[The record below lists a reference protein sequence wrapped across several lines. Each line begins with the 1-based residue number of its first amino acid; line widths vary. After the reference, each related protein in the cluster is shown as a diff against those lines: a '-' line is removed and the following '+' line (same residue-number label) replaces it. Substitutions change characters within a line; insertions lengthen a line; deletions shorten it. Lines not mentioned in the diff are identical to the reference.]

1 MHPGIQA
8 AHAARATRL
17 GGLSPR
23 ARGEEKV
30 AEALDWIYRWG
41 WASPQTVDSLSGAKR
56 RGLGARL
63 VRHGLLVATR
73 TQAGGAGHGVP
84 SLILTLSPTGQAEVE
99 RHRTNLLPYNRD
111 PYKIRQDQL
120 RHYELAQRATAGSL
134 LNGAITSFKTELETA
149 QRSAAGQKQ
158 PDVEWTFPSGIKA
171 GVEVE
176 LTAKWARDLDQFVLG
191 CLSSLASSE
200 ERPARYGLIVLLTD
214 SPAIRK
220 RYLQAFEPG
229 RSFNRWQKNVRGHWE
244 AVSKATVP
252 DWVTDKIL
260 CKLID

>member
-176 LTAKWARDLDQFVLG
+176 LTAKWARDLDQFILA
-191 CLSSLASSE
+191 CLRSLASTE
-200 ERPARYGLIVLLTD
+200 EKPARFDLIILVTD

-229 RSFNRWQKNVRGHWE
+229 RLFHRWQKNSRGHWE
-244 AVSKATVP
+244 TTGTSTVP
-252 DWVTDKIL
+252 NWATEKVL

>member
-1 MHPGIQA
+1 M
-8 AHAARATRL
+8 
-17 GGLSPR
+17 
-23 ARGEEKV
+23 
-30 AEALDWIYRWG
+30 
-41 WASPQTVDSLSGAKR
+41 
-56 RGLGARL
+56 
-63 VRHGLLVATR
+63 
-73 TQAGGAGHGVP
+73 
-84 SLILTLSPTGQAEVE
+84 
-99 RHRTNLLPYNRD
+99 
-111 PYKIRQDQL
+111 
-120 RHYELAQRATAGSL
+120 
-134 LNGAITSFKTELETA
+134 
-149 QRSAAGQKQ
+149 
-158 PDVEWTFPSGIKA
+158 
-171 GVEVE
+171 E